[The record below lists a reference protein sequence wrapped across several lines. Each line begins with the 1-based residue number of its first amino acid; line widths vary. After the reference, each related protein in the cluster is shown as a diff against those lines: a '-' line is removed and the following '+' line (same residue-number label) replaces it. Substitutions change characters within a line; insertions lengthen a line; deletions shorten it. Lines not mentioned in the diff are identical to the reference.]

1 MITVR
6 NLMILERF
14 LLEIESRFKFKL
26 RFAEVIELY
35 GFLKEVGKITNLF
48 FLIQQQFQEKYAD
61 NEALKEYHDKLI
73 DDEVNLD
80 VSKMIAFVKDV
91 SNRFYDEEFADII
104 TKNQFWD

>member
-6 NLMILERF
+6 NLMTLERF
-14 LLEIESRFKFKL
+14 LLEIENRFKFQL

-35 GFLKEVGKITNLF
+35 GFLKEVGKITNIF

-61 NEALKEYHDKLI
+61 SEALREYHNKLI
-73 DDEVNLD
+73 DDEVNLNA
-80 VSKMIAFVKDV
+80 SKMIAFVKDI

>member
-6 NLMILERF
+6 NLMTLERF
-14 LLEIESRFKFKL
+14 LLEIENRFKFQL

-48 FLIQQQFQEKYAD
+48 FMLQEEHAKKFGD
-61 NEALKEYHDKLI
+61 KEALREYHNKLI
-73 DDEVNLD
+73 DDEVSINT
-80 VSKMIAFVKDV
+80 SKMVAFVKDI

>member
-6 NLMILERF
+6 NLMTLERF
-14 LLEIESRFKFKL
+14 LLEIENRFKFQL

-73 DDEVNLD
+73 DDEVNLNA
-80 VSKMIAFVKDV
+80 SKMIAFVKDV

>member
-6 NLMILERF
+6 NLMTLERF
-14 LLEIESRFKFKL
+14 LLEIENRFKFQL

-48 FLIQQQFQEKYAD
+48 FLLQEQYAEKFGD
-61 NEALKEYHDKLI
+61 KRALKEYHDKLI
-73 DDEVNLD
+73 DDSVALNA
-80 VSKMIAFVKDV
+80 SKMIEFVKDI